1 MIKVNTLENNV
12 QEIRSS
18 FEKFRKEVGSTL
30 ENLREINTLSYES
43 FNSALS
49 QNGINQYVANENGSL
64 NLNAQKG
71 ASESN
76 IANLAKTISKLGK
89 YV

>member
-1 MIKVNTLENNV
+1 MIKVNTLENNFK
-12 QEIRSS
+12 EIRSS

-43 FNSALS
+43 LNSLLNE
-49 QNGINQYVANENGSL
+49 NGINQYVAKENGSL

-76 IANLAKTISKLGK
+76 ISNLAQTLSKLGK
-89 YV
+89 LV